1 MLPMIG
7 DARRVDLKAGVSALA
22 LGLSLLM
29 TGGAS
34 AQQKPEGMWN
44 APGIIPRNDLSPNQ
58 PPPGGVLDLG
68 VTGIGQVITDAGGGF
83 IGTCTGTLVN
93 PRMVIFAAHCV
104 NDIPATQYG
113 ANSGGTGIGVFFND
127 FTLLGIRQ
135 WLGIDPGAGAFKSNP
150 NQNYFNVNQVWY
162 DPRSLALGP
171 DLNFLEADVAIA
183 TLDAHAGDIPTW
195 ALLFSP
201 LRDQTHAQLIGYG
214 STGDA
219 VNPTVSGGFR
229 RRAVENILSLLGS
242 LDDVDRVLFGP
253 QPDILPQSL
262 YQTDFD
268 DPRFGTPQANEF
280 DFDIFDGRAL
290 PREGTTGP
298 GDSGGPLIVDRLF
311 SRKVVAGVLSGG
323 SRYFNDQPFSTYGT
337 TNFYQPLFLFWDKI
351 VERNPYVYASAKR
364 GDGDWFDP
372 THWVQD
378 LDPNYTVIRNGRL
391 VNGLP
396 TTPAQGV
403 TGDTV
408 KFGDICFFDDCVSI
422 DRAGPSDPGGGPIVI
437 PGGPGS
443 TNFVPDNKGPDR
455 RRGTVARYYDV
466 TLDQAGTTSLQR
478 GATIDRL
485 TIDRSAK
492 LDIRNAGGALRVL
505 GDFTQMGGW
514 TNIDGSLTTGE
525 ALLVEGLL
533 SGRGRFRA
541 PFVTLGAVGVLPGG
555 LGEVNTLTV
564 EGNLVFSS
572 ATVLFTDVR
581 RNRFDQVRVR
591 AADGAEGFA
600 SLAGSIV
607 FSRGTGAAP
616 RDGDSFAVVTAE
628 GGIDGEFENVVSL
641 TGVLRPELDYQ
652 DNAVV
657 ATLKAGS
664 FSAMLP
670 DATPTQAA
678 FAKALDQLRGSSYA
692 NLSSLYGETD
702 WLDGK
707 SLAGLF
713 DNLAPTGF
721 QNALSLFEGQ
731 SDAMTDLF
739 SGRLAALGSD
749 DAPAGLSMIG
759 DVGQVLAYRGNASA
773 AVAATSF
780 GFGGM
785 QGGAPV
791 QFATLPQGT
800 SGFVAGGYT
809 QERVSS
815 GTGRS
820 ALSSTQGGQGW
831 HLAAGLERKV
841 DQRLTLGFAT
851 AYAGGDSLY
860 GEGANTLA
868 ETRTMMAAAYGAYKL
883 GGGAYVA
890 AMASAGTADADSRR
904 QFGAGLQGYDLDGD
918 ISGTTLSGLVET
930 GVNWQVA
937 EGLTLTP
944 KVGLRY
950 GQLSTDAYEERG
962 GDAALRVDART
973 LRRTE
978 GRVGAAFTGS
988 FDSAEGDWSF
998 TPRLEANF
1006 VRNLSGDDPA
1016 IRARFAL
1023 AGAESF
1029 ALPALARDSGWAEI
1043 RGGARLSVGGV
1054 TYGFDV
1060 SSDVARSDL
1069 HEDRVRL
1076 SVGMKF

>member
-7 DARRVDLKAGVSALA
+7 DGKRVDLKAGASALA
-22 LGLSLLM
+22 IGLSLLVS
-29 TGGAS
+29 GGAS
-34 AQQKPEGMWN
+34 AQQKPEGMWS

-68 VTGIGQVITDAGGGF
+68 VTGVGQVITDAGGGF

-113 ANSGGTGIGVFFND
+113 GNSGGTGIGVFFND
-127 FTLLGIRQ
+127 FTLPGIRQ
-135 WLGIDPGAGAFKSNP
+135 WLGLDPGAGRFNSNP
-150 NQNYFNVNQVWY
+150 DQNYFNVNQVWY
-162 DPRSLALGP
+162 DPRSLDLGP
-171 DLNFLEADVAIA
+171 DLNFLQADVAIA

-201 LRDQTHAQLIGYG
+201 IRDQTHAQLIGYG

-229 RRAVENILSLLGS
+229 RRAVENMLSLLGS

-253 QPDILPQSL
+253 QPDILPQTL

-268 DPRFGTPQANEF
+268 DPRFGTPQANPF
-280 DFDIFDGRAL
+280 DFDIFDGGAL

-298 GDSGGPLIVDRLF
+298 GDSGGPLVVDQLF
-311 SRKVVAGVLSGG
+311 DRKVVAGVLSGG
-323 SRYFNDQPFSTYGT
+323 SRYFNEQPFSTYGT

-364 GDGDWFDP
+364 GSGDWFDP
-372 THWVQD
+372 GHWVQD
-378 LDPNYTVIRNGRL
+378 LDPNYTVVRDGKL

-408 KFGDICFFDDCVSI
+408 KFGDICIEDDCVSI
-422 DRAGPSDPGGGPIVI
+422 DRAGPSVPGGRPII

-443 TNFVPDNKGPDR
+443 TNFVPDNKAPDR
-455 RRGTVARYYDV
+455 LRGTVARYYDV
-466 TLDQAGTTSLQR
+466 TLDQPGITRLR
-478 GATIDRL
+478 RDATIDRL
-485 TIDRSAK
+485 TVKGLAG
-492 LDIRNAGGALRVL
+492 LDIRSDGNLRVL
-505 GDFTQMGGW
+505 GDYTQLGGALEL
-514 TNIDGSLTTGE
+514 DGSLRTGE
-525 ALLVEGLL
+525 ALVAWGVV
-533 SGRGRFRA
+533 SGKGRFRA
-541 PFVTLGAVGVLPGG
+541 PFLTLGAAGLLPGG
-555 LGEVNTLTV
+555 LNEVGTFTV
-564 EGNLVFSS
+564 EGNLVLSS
-572 ATVLFTDVR
+572 ATVLFTDVNR
-581 RNRFDQVRVR
+581 ERFDQLRVR
-591 AADGAEGFA
+591 AVDGQGGVA
-600 SLAGSIV
+600 SLDGTIL
-607 FSRGTGAAP
+607 FSRGKGPAP
-616 RDGDSFAVVTAE
+616 RDGDSYAVVTAE
-628 GGIDGEFENVVSL
+628 GGIDGTFDNVFAT
-641 TGVLRPELDYQ
+641 TGVLRPVLDYQ

-664 FSAMLP
+664 YKTLLA

-678 FAKALDQLRGSSYA
+678 FAQALDQLRGSSYA
-692 NLSSLYGETD
+692 SLSSLYGETD
-702 WLDGK
+702 WLDAK
-707 SLAGLF
+707 SLGTLF

-759 DVGQVLAYRGNASA
+759 DVGQVLAYRGNAAPS
-773 AVAATSF
+773 VAATSF

-815 GTGRS
+815 GTGRA

-937 EGLTLTP
+937 DGLTLTP
-944 KVGLRY
+944 KVSFRY
-950 GQLSTDAYEERG
+950 GQLSTGAYEERG

-988 FDSAEGDWSF
+988 FASEEGDWSF
-998 TPRLEANF
+998 TPRLEANL

-1023 AGAESF
+1023 AGGDGF
-1029 ALPALARDSGWAEI
+1029 ALPALARDSGWAEV

-1076 SVGMKF
+1076 SVGMRF